1 MKGSMRKMLCLGL
14 TALSMGVMMPG
25 AVSAEKAAITMP
37 QKMANGETVEV
48 YYRKGLPLTA
58 ARARAAELKRETMV
72 LKAGSIRREGSKP
85 LTCDILFEKD
95 VPVTLRDGTVIY
107 TDIFRPVDEEK
118 HPAIMAWS
126 PYGKEIGGQW
136 LDDVPG
142 RAGVPQAATSGLE
155 KFEAPD
161 PAYWVAQGYVI
172 INPDSRGA
180 YHSEGNLNYWGSQN
194 SKDGYDTIEW
204 AAKQP
209 WSNGKIG
216 MSGNSWLTVSQW
228 FIAGE
233 QPPHLAAIA
242 PWEGFVDHFRETA
255 NRGGIPN
262 PVFPEGIFE
271 TFASKNYIEDQ
282 PRMVVTHTLLDAY
295 WQDKIAKLQN
305 IHIPAYVVASFTNPV
320 HTHGTF
326 AGFRQIPSHDKW
338 LRVHNTNEWADYY
351 QPEHVEDLRKF
362 FDHYLKG
369 VANDWEKTPRVRLSV
384 LDPGHK
390 DVVDRVEQEF
400 PLARTQYKKLY
411 LTSQKTLA
419 GAKEAQEQI
428 ISYDTQAKQPAVNFV
443 LNFDKDT
450 ELTGYMNLHTYVE
463 ADGSDDM
470 ELQVTVQKLDMDG
483 KVITDPV
490 THMPTVSEGY
500 LRVSQRALDTHKS
513 TPAEPV
519 LKHTREDLLKKGE
532 IVPVDI
538 GIWPMGMKYHAGEKL
553 QLTIA
558 AYQPPKAD
566 SVPPFGIA
574 KIAVPA
580 KGYTFRPG
588 EKPAMKTLG
597 GGHTEV
603 AHPELAVKAPATRNK
618 GKHIIHV
625 GGKYDSYLLVP
636 VVPEK

>member
-1 MKGSMRKMLCLGL
+1 
-14 TALSMGVMMPG
+14 
-25 AVSAEKAAITMP
+25 
-37 QKMANGETVEV
+37 
-48 YYRKGLPLTA
+48 
-58 ARARAAELKRETMV
+58 
-72 LKAGSIRREGSKP
+72 
-85 LTCDILFEKD
+85 
-95 VPVTLRDGTVIY
+95 
-107 TDIFRPVDEEK
+107 
-118 HPAIMAWS
+118 
-126 PYGKEIGGQW
+126 
-136 LDDVPG
+136 
-142 RAGVPQAATSGLE
+142 
-155 KFEAPD
+155 
-161 PAYWVAQGYVI
+161 
-172 INPDSRGA
+172 
-180 YHSEGNLNYWGSQN
+180 
-194 SKDGYDTIEW
+194 
-204 AAKQP
+204 
-209 WSNGKIG
+209 
-216 MSGNSWLTVSQW
+216 
-228 FIAGE
+228 
-233 QPPHLAAIA
+233 
-242 PWEGFVDHFRETA
+242 
-255 NRGGIPN
+255 
-262 PVFPEGIFE
+262 
-271 TFASKNYIEDQ
+271 
-282 PRMVVTHTLLDAY
+282 MVVTHTLLDAY
-295 WQDKIAKLQN
+295 WQDKIAKLHN

-326 AGFRQIPSHDKW
+326 AGFRQIPSKDKW

-428 ISYDTQAKQPAVNFV
+428 ISYDTQAEQPAVNFV

-463 ADGSDDM
+463 ADGADDM
-470 ELQVTVQKLDMDG
+470 ELQVTVQKLDKDG
-483 KVITDPV
+483 KAIVDKM
-490 THMPTVSEGY
+490 THMPIVAEGY
-500 LRVSQRALDTHKS
+500 LRVSQRALDKEKS

-519 LKHTREDLLKKGE
+519 LKHTHEDLLKKGE

-580 KGYTFRPG
+580 EGYTFMPG
-588 EKPAMKTLG
+588 EKTAMKTLG
-597 GGHTEV
+597 GNHTEV
-603 AHPELAVKAPATRNK
+603 AYPELAVKAPATRNK

-625 GGKYDSYLLVP
+625 GGQYDSYLLVP
-636 VVPEK
+636 VIPKK

>member
-1 MKGSMRKMLCLGL
+1 
-14 TALSMGVMMPG
+14 
-25 AVSAEKAAITMP
+25 
-37 QKMANGETVEV
+37 
-48 YYRKGLPLTA
+48 
-58 ARARAAELKRETMV
+58 
-72 LKAGSIRREGSKP
+72 
-85 LTCDILFEKD
+85 
-95 VPVTLRDGTVIY
+95 
-107 TDIFRPVDEEK
+107 VDEEK

-326 AGFRQIPSHDKW
+326 AGFRQIPSKDKW

-411 LTSQKTLA
+411 LTGQKTLA
-419 GAKEAQEQI
+419 GANEAQEQT
-428 ISYDTQAKQPAVNFV
+428 ISYDTQAEQPAVNFV
-443 LNFDKDT
+443 LNFDQDT

-470 ELQVTVQKLDMDG
+470 ELQVTVQKLDKDG
-483 KVITDPV
+483 KVITDPI
-490 THMPTVSEGY
+490 THMPVFSEGY
-500 LRVSQRALDTHKS
+500 LRVSQRALDEEKS

-519 LKHTREDLLKKGE
+519 LKHTHEDLLKKGE

-574 KIAVPA
+574 KIVVPA
-580 KGYTFRPG
+580 EGYTFMPG
-588 EKPAMKTLG
+588 EKPVMKTLG
-597 GGHTEV
+597 GNHTEI
-603 AHPELAVKAPATRNK
+603 AHPERTVKAPATRNK